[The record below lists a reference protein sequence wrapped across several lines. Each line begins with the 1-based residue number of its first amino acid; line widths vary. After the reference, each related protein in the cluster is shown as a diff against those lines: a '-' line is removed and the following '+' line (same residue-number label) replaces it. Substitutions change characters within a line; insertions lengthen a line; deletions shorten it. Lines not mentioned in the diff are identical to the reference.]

1 MTISI
6 QVQSL
11 DFSLSDEYEK
21 LSASTQVGAIVT
33 FVGKV
38 RDMNLGDDVT
48 GLLLEHYPGMTERV
62 LLQLAKQAEARW
74 DLLDILLIHRIG
86 DLDIGEQI
94 VLVGVTSLHRGDAF
108 EACHFLI
115 DLLKTQALFW
125 KKERTRNSERWLTA
139 REQDHTAAK
148 QWD

>member
-1 MTISI
+1 MAISI
-6 QVQSL
+6 QVQSS
-11 DFSLSDEYEK
+11 DFSFSDEYKK

-48 GLLLEHYPGMTERV
+48 GLSLEHYPGMTERV
-62 LLQLAKQAEARW
+62 LFQLAEQAEARW
-74 DLLDILLIHRIG
+74 DLLDIQVIHRIG
-86 DLDIGEQI
+86 DLDIGDQI

-115 DLLKTQALFW
+115 DLLKTQAPFW
-125 KKERTRNSERWLTA
+125 KKERTRDSYRWLTA
-139 REQDHTAAK
+139 RQQDHTAAQ

>member
-74 DLLDILLIHRIG
+74 DLLDILVIHRIG